1 MARCDLP
8 HLLGLFAGCSGI
20 FAAVSKAA
28 ALDLL
33 GGVSHHPLNGL
44 QTLGVLIQ
52 LGNGVEQPLGI
63 GVALRG
69 LKDILCCAVLDGLTG
84 VHNHDLFAGLGHN
97 TQIVG
102 DEDHG
107 GVQPLLQFV
116 DQAQHLGLNGHI
128 QCSGGFVG
136 KDQLRLT
143 GQRNGN
149 DNALLHAAGKLMGVL
164 HLALCRD
171 AHQLHHLVHTGFQLS
186 SALLRMMDLQ
196 HLHDLGS
203 HGHHRVQGRHG
214 ILEDHGYY
222 TAAHGT
228 DLFLGSIQHMALENL
243 TVLDLTRVL
252 AGPFCTMML
261 ADMGAN
267 VIKIEVPKGGDDT
280 RSYPPFRA
288 ENLNGERESVYF
300 ANINRNKKGI
310 TLNLKAPEGKEIF
323 KELVKKADIVVENY
337 RPGVMDKLGLGYDV
351 LKEINPRII
360 YAAVSGFGCYGPYHL
375 RPGYDILAQAMGGM
389 MSITGSKGGEPTR
402 AGSALGDILGGLHVT
417 IGILAAVNAR
427 TITGKGQRVDVS
439 LMDSMIAATEN
450 TALKYIETGNI
461 PAPMGNRYAAVSPYD
476 SFTCKGGKVIIAA
489 GNQKLYEKLCNEVLE
504 RPDMITDP
512 RFVDMPG
519 RLANQDAIA
528 EVIEERIKDLTPNE
542 AAELVLAHGI
552 PAGPIMNIKEILDD
566 PHVKEREMF
575 VEMDHP
581 TLGKVTVNGCAIKLM
596 DTKPSVRTPAP
607 QLGQNNRDIFEG
619 VLGMTEEQFNTLHE
633 KQVF

>member
-1 MARCDLP
+1 M
-8 HLLGLFAGCSGI
+8 
-20 FAAVSKAA
+20 
-28 ALDLL
+28 
-33 GGVSHHPLNGL
+33 
-44 QTLGVLIQ
+44 
-52 LGNGVEQPLGI
+52 
-63 GVALRG
+63 
-69 LKDILCCAVLDGLTG
+69 
-84 VHNHDLFAGLGHN
+84 
-97 TQIVG
+97 
-102 DEDHG
+102 
-107 GVQPLLQFV
+107 
-116 DQAQHLGLNGHI
+116 
-128 QCSGGFVG
+128 
-136 KDQLRLT
+136 
-143 GQRNGN
+143 
-149 DNALLHAAGKLMGVL
+149 
-164 HLALCRD
+164 
-171 AHQLHHLVHTGFQLS
+171 
-186 SALLRMMDLQ
+186 
-196 HLHDLGS
+196 
-203 HGHHRVQGRHG
+203 
-214 ILEDHGYY
+214 
-222 TAAHGT
+222 
-228 DLFLGSIQHMALENL
+228 
-243 TVLDLTRVL
+243 
-252 AGPFCTMML
+252 
-261 ADMGAN
+261 
-267 VIKIEVPKGGDDT
+267 
-280 RSYPPFRA
+280 
-288 ENLNGERESVYF
+288 
-300 ANINRNKKGI
+300 
-310 TLNLKAPEGKEIF
+310 
-323 KELVKKADIVVENY
+323 ENY

-461 PAPMGNRYAAVSPYD
+461 PAPMGNRYAAVSYD

-528 EVIEERIKDLTPNE
+528 EVIEERIKDLTPTRPPSWYWPTASPCRPHYE
-542 AAELVLAHGI
+542 HQGD
-552 PAGPIMNIKEILDD
+552 PDD

>member
-1 MARCDLP
+1 M
-8 HLLGLFAGCSGI
+8 S
-20 FAAVSKAA
+20 
-28 ALDLL
+28 
-33 GGVSHHPLNGL
+33 
-44 QTLGVLIQ
+44 
-52 LGNGVEQPLGI
+52 E
-63 GVALRG
+63 
-69 LKDILCCAVLDGLTG
+69 
-84 VHNHDLFAGLGHN
+84 
-97 TQIVG
+97 
-102 DEDHG
+102 
-107 GVQPLLQFV
+107 
-116 DQAQHLGLNGHI
+116 
-128 QCSGGFVG
+128 
-136 KDQLRLT
+136 
-143 GQRNGN
+143 
-149 DNALLHAAGKLMGVL
+149 
-164 HLALCRD
+164 
-171 AHQLHHLVHTGFQLS
+171 
-186 SALLRMMDLQ
+186 
-196 HLHDLGS
+196 
-203 HGHHRVQGRHG
+203 
-214 ILEDHGYY
+214 
-222 TAAHGT
+222 
-228 DLFLGSIQHMALENL
+228 HMALENL

-280 RSYPPFRA
+280 RGYPPFRA
-288 ENLNGERESVYF
+288 KNLNGERESVYF

-337 RPGVMDKLGLGYDV
+337 RPGVMDKLGL
-351 LKEINPRII
+351 
-360 YAAVSGFGCYGPYHL
+360 
-375 RPGYDILAQAMGGM
+375 GYDILAQAMGGM

-528 EVIEERIKDLTPNE
+528 EVIEERIKDLTPSE

-619 VLGMTEEQFNTLHE
+619 VLGMTEEQFNALHE

>member
-1 MARCDLP
+1 MKKTI
-8 HLLGLFAGCSGI
+8 LLF
-20 FAAVSKAA
+20 
-28 ALDLL
+28 
-33 GGVSHHPLNGL
+33 
-44 QTLGVLIQ
+44 
-52 LGNGVEQPLGI
+52 
-63 GVALRG
+63 
-69 LKDILCCAVLDGLTG
+69 
-84 VHNHDLFAGLGHN
+84 
-97 TQIVG
+97 
-102 DEDHG
+102 
-107 GVQPLLQFV
+107 
-116 DQAQHLGLNGHI
+116 
-128 QCSGGFVG
+128 
-136 KDQLRLT
+136 
-143 GQRNGN
+143 
-149 DNALLHAAGKLMGVL
+149 
-164 HLALCRD
+164 
-171 AHQLHHLVHTGFQLS
+171 
-186 SALLRMMDLQ
+186 SALLIFGNLSAQDKAALVNPIIGTNGMGHTFPGACVPFGLVQLSPDTDTIPHNVDGKYQPRAYEYCAGYQ
-196 HLHDLGS
+196 HKDSSIVGFSHTHFSGTGHSDLGDILIMPATGELKLNPGTATDPDGGYRSRFS
-203 HGHHRVQGRHG
+203 HDTEVSRP
-214 ILEDHGYY
+214 GYY
-222 TAAHGT
+222 
-228 DLFLGSIQHMALENL
+228 E
-243 TVLDLTRVL
+243 V
-252 AGPFCTMML
+252 ML
-261 ADMGAN
+261 ADYGAN

-288 ENLNGERESVYF
+288 KNLNGERESVYF